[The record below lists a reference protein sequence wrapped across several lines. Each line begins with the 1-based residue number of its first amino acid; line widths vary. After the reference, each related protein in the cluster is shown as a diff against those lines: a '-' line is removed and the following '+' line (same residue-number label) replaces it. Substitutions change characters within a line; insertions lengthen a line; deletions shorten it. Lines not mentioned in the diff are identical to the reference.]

1 MGGKRFRRRNNY
13 IFYSKESVK
22 GGGLKMNKILII
34 EDEEEIAEF
43 EKDYLEVNGF
53 SVDIEYDGESGVKS
67 ALNKDYDLI
76 LLDLMLPNMSG
87 YDICKKIRVNKEVP
101 ILIVS
106 AKKDDID
113 IIKGLGFGANDYI
126 TKPFSPGELVARVKA
141 QVERYNKI
149 VDIGKSTND
158 KISIKGLTIDKLSRM
173 VFLNGKEISLTATEF
188 DLLYFLASNPNR
200 VFSKDEIFTHVWGME
215 SLGDVASVVV
225 YIKKLREKLEIS
237 QTEQKYIETIWGVGY
252 KFKK

>member
-1 MGGKRFRRRNNY
+1 MSR
-13 IFYSKESVK
+13 
-22 GGGLKMNKILII
+22 ILII
-34 EDEEEIAEF
+34 EDEEEIAEI
-43 EKDYLEVNGF
+43 EKDYLEINGF
-53 SVDIEYDGESGVKS
+53 VVDVEYDGEEGVRS

-76 LLDLMLPNMSG
+76 LLDLMLPNISG
-87 YDICKKIRVNKEVP
+87 YDICKRIRIDKEVP

-106 AKKDDID
+106 ARKEDID

-149 VDIGKSTND
+149 IDIGKNDND
-158 KISIKGLTIDKLSRM
+158 KINIKGLTIDKPSRT
-173 VFLNGKEISLTATEF
+173 VFLNEKEISLTATEF

-200 VFSKDEIFTHVWGME
+200 VFSKDEIFTRVWGID
-215 SLGDVASVVV
+215 SFGDVASVVV
-225 YIKKLREKLEIS
+225 YIKKLREKLEITPS
-237 QTEQKYIETIWGVGY
+237 QQKYIETIWGVGY

>member
-1 MGGKRFRRRNNY
+1 MSR
-13 IFYSKESVK
+13 
-22 GGGLKMNKILII
+22 ILII
-34 EDEEEIAEF
+34 EDEEEIAEI
-43 EKDYLEVNGF
+43 EKDYLEINGF
-53 SVDIEYDGESGVKS
+53 VVDVEYDGEEGVRS

-76 LLDLMLPNMSG
+76 LLDLMLPNISG
-87 YDICKKIRVNKEVP
+87 YDICKRIRVDKEVP

-106 AKKDDID
+106 AKKEDID

-149 VDIGKSTND
+149 IDIGKNDND
-158 KISIKGLTIDKLSRM
+158 KINIKGLTIDRLSRT
-173 VFLNGKEISLTATEF
+173 VFLNEKEISLTATEF

-200 VFSKDEIFTHVWGME
+200 VFSKDEIFTHVWGMD
-215 SLGDVASVVV
+215 SFGDVASVVV
-225 YIKKLREKLEIS
+225 YIKKLREKLEITPS
-237 QTEQKYIETIWGVGY
+237 QQKYIETIWGIGY

>member
-1 MGGKRFRRRNNY
+1 
-13 IFYSKESVK
+13 
-22 GGGLKMNKILII
+22 MNKILII

-43 EKDYLEVNGF
+43 EKDYLEANGF
-53 SVDIEYDGESGVKS
+53 SVDVEYDGEAGAKS

-106 AKKDDID
+106 AKKEDID

-149 VDIGKSTND
+149 VDIGKNTND

-173 VFLNGKEISLTATEF
+173 VFLNEKEISLTATEF

>member
-1 MGGKRFRRRNNY
+1 
-13 IFYSKESVK
+13 
-22 GGGLKMNKILII
+22 MNKILII

-43 EKDYLEVNGF
+43 EKDYLEINGF
-53 SVDIEYDGESGVKS
+53 SVDVEYDGEAGVKS

-76 LLDLMLPNMSG
+76 LLDLMLPNMGG
-87 YDICKKIRVNKEVP
+87 YDICKTIRVNKEVP

-106 AKKDDID
+106 AKKEDID

-141 QVERYNKI
+141 QVERYNKM
-149 VDIGKSTND
+149 VDIGKNAND

-173 VFLNGKEISLTATEF
+173 VFLNEKEISLTATEF

-200 VFSKDEIFTHVWGME
+200 VFSKDAIFTHVWGME
-215 SLGDVASVVV
+215 SFGDVASVVV
-225 YIKKLREKLEIS
+225 YIKKLREKLETS

>member
-1 MGGKRFRRRNNY
+1 MSR
-13 IFYSKESVK
+13 
-22 GGGLKMNKILII
+22 ILII
-34 EDEEEIAEF
+34 EDEEEIAEI
-43 EKDYLEVNGF
+43 EKDYLEINGF
-53 SVDIEYDGESGVKS
+53 VVDVEYDGEEGVRS

-76 LLDLMLPNMSG
+76 LLDLMLPNISG
-87 YDICKKIRVNKEVP
+87 YDICKRIRVDKEVP

-106 AKKDDID
+106 AKKEDID

-149 VDIGKSTND
+149 IDIGKNDND
-158 KISIKGLTIDKLSRM
+158 KINIKGLTIDRLSRA
-173 VFLNGKEISLTATEF
+173 VFLNEKEISLTATEF

-200 VFSKDEIFTHVWGME
+200 VFSKDEIFTRVWGID
-215 SLGDVASVVV
+215 SFGDVASVVV
-225 YIKKLREKLEIS
+225 YIKKLREKLEITPS
-237 QTEQKYIETIWGVGY
+237 QQKYIETLWGVGY